1 MSHQLTFNILEYL
14 TCFQMIIQWINVF
27 FFPPC
32 RWLMKEGTIRDAIV
46 DTKNQNY
53 LILEVILST
62 ADFAKFKHRFGNM
75 TVSLEDIQ

>member
-1 MSHQLTFNILEYL
+1 MS
-14 TCFQMIIQWINVF
+14 F

-62 ADFAKFKHRFGNM
+62 ADFEKFKHRFGNM